1 MKLNRAII
9 LFLLLFLPT
18 MSGYADEKNGVEEI
32 KELVQSFNKR
42 LERPNNPDGFFM
54 VVQNKYGDGDKI
66 KSFSIYYETTTN
78 KDKKL
83 KYRLNVGDE
92 TSGRYF
98 ASVVENGKV
107 LKITYGATGGS
118 FTYLVKATGNSLQA
132 TDEKGT
138 MVYPPEGDA
147 GKAPAAGDERDEKED
162 GPPDVMPK
170 PAFDLG
176 AYLGESLHYPEHAR
190 LHNITGKVKVK
201 FVINEDGSVSDVEL
215 AKGIDEECDKEA
227 LRVVSNMPKWTPGQR
242 DGKNV
247 KVYFTLPIMFK
258 LAK

>member
-1 MKLNRAII
+1 MNLNRALI
-9 LFLLLFLPT
+9 LFLLLFLPA
-18 MSGYADEKNGVEEI
+18 MVDAQNGVEEI
-32 KELVQSFNKR
+32 KELVGSFNKR
-42 LERPNNPDGFFM
+42 LDKANNPDGFFM
-54 VVQNKYGDGDKI
+54 VVQNKNGDGDKI

-98 ASVVENGKV
+98 ASVVEDGKV
-107 LKITYGATGGS
+107 LKITYGTTGGS

-138 MVYPPEGDA
+138 LVYPPRGEA
-147 GKAPAAGDERDEKED
+147 GKADDQNEKED
-162 GPPDVMPK
+162 APPDVMPK
-170 PAFDLG
+170 PSFDLG
-176 AYLGESLHYPEHAR
+176 AYLGGSLHYPEHAR
-190 LHNITGKVKVK
+190 LHNITGKVLVK

-215 AKGIDEECDKEA
+215 AKGIDDECDKDA
-227 LRVVSNMPKWTPGQR
+227 LRVVSNMPKWIPGQR